1 MMVSPLKAVRHD
13 AVSGTLSFE
22 EAIALTS
29 EPLAIFD
36 AEADLRAV
44 NLAFRAAFRPVE
56 NYLVPGTPWPVV
68 LAEAVRKGNLTE
80 TGAASLR
87 MIEER
92 YLDRPEAQPEV
103 EVLLAD
109 GTSALAQLQR
119 TSDDGFAL
127 ALRSRPGGGEAS
139 ESELEEI
146 MSKVLQACPTCLTMS
161 RIGDGRILYR
171 SPAATDLL
179 GKGFNSLEHF
189 AERSERADFL
199 TALLPTARVDAM
211 QITAR
216 GADGNPFPAAI
227 SARLIEYRGEDVIV
241 ASIDDLTERLEAEAE
256 IERQKKQL
264 FQLEKMSALG
274 EVLSGI
280 AHELNNPLS
289 VVVGNAHLLLEEDI
303 SDDLRPRIEKMTG
316 AAERCVRIV
325 RTFLSMARDRP
336 LELEMREV
344 SDIVR
349 AAVDAFEA
357 SDISAG
363 LELEIEIA
371 EGLPPLW
378 VDEVQVVQVFVNILS
393 NAAQAMTASR
403 TGSRL
408 EIVAQSGTGGVRFL
422 LDDDGPGVPD
432 ALRDRIFDPL
442 FTTKEA
448 SEGTGLG
455 LALCHRIVVAH
466 GGTIELSRR
475 PGPGATFV
483 VELPEAKM

>member
-1 MMVSPLKAVRHD
+1 MAGEL
-13 AVSGTLSFE
+13 TFE
-22 EAIALTS
+22 EAISLTS
-29 EPLAIFD
+29 EPLAVFD
-36 AEADLRAV
+36 ADANLRVV
-44 NLAFRAAFRPVE
+44 NPAFHNAMRPLE
-56 NYLVPGTPWPVV
+56 SFLIGGTPWQVV
-68 LAEAVRKGNLTE
+68 LSEAVRKGVLADA
-80 TGAASLR
+80 GAATLQ

-103 EVLLAD
+103 AVSLPD
-109 GTSALAQLQR
+109 GSSAVAHLRR
-119 TSDDGFAL
+119 TSDDGFVL
-127 ALRSRPGGGEAS
+127 ALRAVENDDSS

-146 MSKVLQACPTCLTMS
+146 MSKVLQACPTCLIMS

-189 AERSERADFL
+189 VERSERADFL
-199 TALLPTARVDAM
+199 TALLPTARIDDM
-211 QITAR
+211 RITAR
-216 GADGNPFPAAI
+216 GADGSAFPAAI

-241 ASIDDLTERLEAEAE
+241 AGIDDLTERLEAEAE
-256 IERQKKQL
+256 IERQEKQL

-303 SDDLRPRIEKMTG
+303 SDDLRPRIERMTG

-336 LELEMREV
+336 LELETREA
-344 SDIVR
+344 SDLVR

-357 SDISAG
+357 S
-363 LELEIEIA
+363 ELADGVELTVEIA
-371 EGLPPLW
+371 EELPTLW
-378 VDEVQVVQVFVNILS
+378 VDEVQVVQVLVNILS
-393 NAAQAMTASR
+393 NAVQAMAAAG

-408 EIVAQSGTGGVRFL
+408 GIEARPGTGGVRFL
-422 LDDDGPGVPD
+422 LCDDGPGVPED
-432 ALRDRIFDPL
+432 VRDRIFDPL

-448 SEGTGLG
+448 GEGTGLG

-466 GGTIELSRR
+466 GGTIELSSK
-475 PGPGATFV
+475 PGPGATFIL
-483 VELPEAKM
+483 ELPEARV